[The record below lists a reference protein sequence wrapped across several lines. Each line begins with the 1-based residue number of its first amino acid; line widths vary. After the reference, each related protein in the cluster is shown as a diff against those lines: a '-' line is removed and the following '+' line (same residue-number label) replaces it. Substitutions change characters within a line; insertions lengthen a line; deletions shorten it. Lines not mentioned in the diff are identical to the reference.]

1 MRDAW
6 VRAHVGG
13 VIIGHDQA
21 LGGSAARP
29 GAMASPGRTKGS
41 DTGACLGSARVTSDD
56 GLEELPA
63 SQLPG
68 PYFDLEDDL
77 PGTPFWP
84 AR

>member
-1 MRDAW
+1 MATTKP
-6 VRAHVGG
+6 
-13 VIIGHDQA
+13 

-41 DTGACLGSARVTSDD
+41 DTGACLGSARVTSGD

-63 SQLPG
+63 SQLPE
-68 PYFDLEDDL
+68 PYFDLEDDW

>member
-1 MRDAW
+1 LATTKP
-6 VRAHVGG
+6 
-13 VIIGHDQA
+13 

-63 SQLPG
+63 SQLPE
-68 PYFDLEDDL
+68 PYFDLEDDW
-77 PGTPFWP
+77 PDTPFWP
-84 AR
+84 ARW